1 MPKCALGGV
10 ERQGGLDVLQGVP
23 GVVAVLMG
31 EEYAGHTPEV
41 EPHGALEV
49 GERAPAFDG
58 ECLAAVIQHV
68 AVGGG

>member
-58 ECLAAVIQHV
+58 ECLATVIQHV